1 MTKKPGPTY
10 GSSDA
15 EPASVRAPDGA
26 EWPVDDARVDAFIER
41 NREEIIRSLEE
52 AERDLEEG
60 RCVSWEDAKA
70 EIEEMLSSLEA
81 GE

>member
-1 MTKKPGPTY
+1 MTKTPGPTY
-10 GSSDA
+10 ESSDA
-15 EPASVRAPDGA
+15 EPASVQEPDGA

-41 NREEIIRSLEE
+41 NREEIIRSLED

-60 RCVSWEDAKA
+60 RCTPWEDVRA
-70 EIEEMLSSLEA
+70 EIDEMLRALEA